1 MEPISTDPE
10 SLGGVPGFTGNR
22 VPVASLIEYL
32 KAGDTVDDFLVQFPT
47 VTREQVLAVVD
58 AAALNLPANQIRRVA
73 G

>member
-10 SLGGVPGFTGNR
+10 SLGGVPCFTGTQ
-22 VPVASLIEYL
+22 VPVASLFEYL

-47 VTREQVLAVVD
+47 VTREQVLAVLD